1 MSLLSGKTIRLNRL
15 FDPHDGRAVCVAADH
30 GWMSDPTP
38 NVMNLR
44 KILEKVIMGKP
55 DGILVSFGTAQR
67 MTSLFTGKCSPALI
81 IRADWMNMP
90 RLGGSNVSNILP
102 VTNFKKKAT
111 SFARDAL
118 SMGASAITIYYFIG
132 YSDEFEALNIEQN
145 AIFAQ
150 ECRKIGLPIIIEP
163 MAVGGPVTGVNIA
176 ETLIASGRIAAELG
190 ADALKIPYTAD
201 VQTFR
206 KLVDEAG
213 VPVLVLGGAKSDN
226 PRDALELVEEA
237 MQAGASGTVFGRNV
251 TKAADPAKMVAD
263 IYDLVHHNKSV
274 DEILGISHY
283 ENVRLKAISDNCT
296 GCEICLLACQSSHA
310 GNFGESSARLKIR
323 YKIVNDEPR
332 KSKPVICTLCGKCVE
347 VCPTDA
353 LRINKQGYLS
363 LFPELCTNCG
373 ECEKVCPF
381 EVIWLDKDGLPV
393 FCDLCQ
399 GNPECVSACP
409 SYAIEIIEKK
419 RIG

>member
-90 RLGGSNVSNILP
+90 RLGGSNVSDILP

-150 ECRKIGLPIIIEP
+150 E
-163 MAVGGPVTGVNIA
+163 
-176 ETLIASGRIAAELG
+176 
-190 ADALKIPYTAD
+190 
-201 VQTFR
+201 
-206 KLVDEAG
+206 
-213 VPVLVLGGAKSDN
+213 
-226 PRDALELVEEA
+226 
-237 MQAGASGTVFGRNV
+237 
-251 TKAADPAKMVAD
+251 
-263 IYDLVHHNKSV
+263 
-274 DEILGISHY
+274 
-283 ENVRLKAISDNCT
+283 
-296 GCEICLLACQSSHA
+296 
-310 GNFGESSARLKIR
+310 
-323 YKIVNDEPR
+323 
-332 KSKPVICTLCGKCVE
+332 
-347 VCPTDA
+347 
-353 LRINKQGYLS
+353 
-363 LFPELCTNCG
+363 
-373 ECEKVCPF
+373 
-381 EVIWLDKDGLPV
+381 
-393 FCDLCQ
+393 
-399 GNPECVSACP
+399 
-409 SYAIEIIEKK
+409 
-419 RIG
+419 